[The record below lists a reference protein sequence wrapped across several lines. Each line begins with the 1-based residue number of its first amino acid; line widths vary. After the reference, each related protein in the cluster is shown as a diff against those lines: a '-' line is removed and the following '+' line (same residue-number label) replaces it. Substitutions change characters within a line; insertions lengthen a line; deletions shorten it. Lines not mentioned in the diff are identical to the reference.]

1 MGINENID
9 FEILEKDIKRFK
21 IIYLLIWVFNFAL
34 FVGQFAYYFFVKI
47 ELDFVF
53 IAFMLLNVLS
63 LFSTYKINDRYS
75 FLKYRYSYYKKN
87 NN

>member
-1 MGINENID
+1 MDINENID

-21 IIYLLIWVFNFAL
+21 IIYLLIWVLNFAL
-34 FVGQFAYYFFVKI
+34 FVGQFAYYFLFKI

-53 IAFMLLNVLS
+53 TAFMLLNVLS
-63 LFSTYKINDRYS
+63 LFLTYKINDRYS